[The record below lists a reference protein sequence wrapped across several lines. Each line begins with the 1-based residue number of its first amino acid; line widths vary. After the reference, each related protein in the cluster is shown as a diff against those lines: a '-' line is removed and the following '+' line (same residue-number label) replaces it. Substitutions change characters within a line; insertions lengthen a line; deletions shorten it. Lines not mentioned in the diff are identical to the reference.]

1 MAPAPSDNKVAIRAA
16 LDGNLRLL
24 KKMAKKV
31 DLRVVKDEGHNVLH
45 AAAGMGRLEVCKYL
59 VEEMGFDVNS
69 ATAEGVTPTF
79 LAAIDGNVPVLQ
91 YLMGRGGDPAVP
103 TSRGAMALHNAAEF
117 GHCEAVRLLLSKGV
131 PVDPLDHR
139 GTPLHLAV
147 LKDQDQTTKILLE
160 HGADPNRVVHHLFSP
175 LVMACSAKSLKCMK
189 LLVQA
194 GADVNFKSSSG
205 PSALMY
211 AVNNGFTDIVKF
223 LLEVGAD
230 PNIPDHYGK
239 IPIMCAADCEQREL
253 VEILFPQT
261 RPVPSLPDWSVD
273 GIIETMKYMPF
284 RAMDEISVED
294 DIANK
299 KAKGNELFAKGE
311 YLSAIYFYG
320 TAANRDPL
328 DATLFANLSLCWLR
342 MWEGNHALRD
352 AVQCRMLRPR
362 WSKAWYREG
371 AALSLIKNYKGAVDA
386 FMEALKLDPTN
397 DEIKKA
403 LREAMEAMKS
413 AASL

>member
-31 DLRVVKDEGHNVLH
+31 DLRVVKDKGHNVLH

-59 VEEMGFDVNS
+59 VEEMGLDVNS

-79 LAAIDGNVPVLQ
+79 LAAIDGSIPVIQ
-91 YLMGRGGDPAVP
+91 YLLGRGGDPAVP

-117 GHCEAVRLLLSKGV
+117 GHCDAVRLLLSKGV
-131 PVDPLDHR
+131 PVDPVDHR
-139 GTPLHLAV
+139 GTPLHLAAA
-147 LKDQDQTTKILLE
+147 KDQDQTMKILLE
-160 HGADPNRVVHHLFSP
+160 HGADPDRVVHHLFSP
-175 LVMACSAKSLKCMK
+175 LVMACTTKSLKCMK

-261 RPVPSLPDWSVD
+261 RPVPSLPDWS
-273 GIIETMKYMPF
+273 
-284 RAMDEISVED
+284 DEISVED

-342 MWEGNHALRD
+342 MGEGNHALAD

-371 AALSLIKNYKGAVDA
+371 AALSLIKNYKGAIDA

-403 LREAMEAMKS
+403 LRDAMEAMKS
-413 AASL
+413 AAPL